1 MGRLEE
7 ENRVQYLSPL
17 TTLDEM
23 KEIYMQTKLPL
34 DITGQIEQWAIDR
47 GLHTADPSK
56 QMLKLMEEVGELAEG
71 LAKDNQD
78 AVQDAIGD
86 AYVVLT
92 ILSMQLGM
100 DIRQCVKMAY
110 NEIKDRK
117 GRMVNGVFVKESD
130 L

>member
-7 ENRVQYLSPL
+7 CEQMNLG
-17 TTLDEM
+17 LDV
-23 KEIYMQTKLPL
+23 
-34 DITGQIEQWAIDR
+34 TGQIEQWAIDR

-71 LAKDNQD
+71 LAKDNPD

>member
-110 NEIKDRK
+110 NEIKDRT

>member
-1 MGRLEE
+1 MGRLTEYE
-7 ENRVQYLSPL
+7 QTNLG
-17 TTLDEM
+17 LDVTDM
-23 KEIYMQTKLPL
+23 
-34 DITGQIEQWAIDR
+34 IEQWAIDR

-71 LAKDNQD
+71 LAKDNPD

>member
-7 ENRVQYLSPL
+7 ENRIQYLSPL
-17 TTLDEM
+17 TTWDEM

-71 LAKDNQD
+71 LAKDNPD
-78 AVQDAIGD
+78 AVKDAIGD

-100 DIRQCVKMAY
+100 DIRQCVKIAY
-110 NEIKDRK
+110 DEIKDRK

>member
-1 MGRLEE
+1 MGRLTESE
-7 ENRVQYLSPL
+7 KL
-17 TTLDEM
+17 TLGRPIGGYRDTLM
-23 KEIYMQTKLPL
+23 NLGLY
-34 DITGQIEQWAIDR
+34 ITGQIEKWAIDR

-71 LAKDNQD
+71 LAKDNPD

-100 DIRQCVKMAY
+100 DIRQCVKIAY

>member
-1 MGRLEE
+1 MSRLEE
-7 ENRVQYLSPL
+7 DKGIQYLSPL
-17 TTLDEM
+17 ITWDEM
-23 KEIYMQTKLPL
+23 KEICMQTKLPL

-47 GLHTADPSK
+47 GLHAADPSK

-71 LAKDNQD
+71 LAKNNPD
-78 AVQDAIGD
+78 AVKDAIGD

-110 NEIKDRK
+110 DEIKDRT